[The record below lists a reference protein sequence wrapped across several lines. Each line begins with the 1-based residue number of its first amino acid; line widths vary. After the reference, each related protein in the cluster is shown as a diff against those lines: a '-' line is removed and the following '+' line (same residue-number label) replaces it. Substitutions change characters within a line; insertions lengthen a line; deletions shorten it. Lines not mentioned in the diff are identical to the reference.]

1 MSGAC
6 LLSRACFLSGVLV
19 ASTTAFAGPVSYGKL
34 FQAKPLEQVAREQRR
49 AEQDARTRRGVVNG
63 MPSIPLDPS
72 VDPKI
77 FAKPP
82 SRK

>member
-1 MSGAC
+1 MKRHFLSG
-6 LLSRACFLSGVLV
+6 ACFLSGVLV
-19 ASTTAFAGPVSYGKL
+19 ASTTAFAGPVSYNKL

-49 AEQDARTRRGVVNG
+49 EEQDARTRRGVVNA

-77 FAKPP
+77 FVKPP

>member
-6 LLSRACFLSGVLV
+6 FLLGVL
-19 ASTTAFAGPVSYGKL
+19 ASTPAFAGPVSYSKL
-34 FQAKPLEQVAREQRR
+34 FQAKPLEQVSREQRR

-77 FAKPP
+77 FVKPP

>member
-1 MSGAC
+1 MSG
-6 LLSRACFLSGVLV
+6 ACFLSGVLV
-19 ASTTAFAGPVSYGKL
+19 ASTTAFAGPVSYDKL

-63 MPSIPLDPS
+63 IPSIPLDPN

-77 FAKPP
+77 FVKPP